1 MTNKNNSLQNEIIW
15 IPKKIRAFYYKD
27 IDFNIKNY
35 VLNKNIMDIPKKGYL
50 IKKAINIKKI
60 MLRTRTLKL
69 DNNSFEKGKI
79 ILLYVQTIKTKSMT
93 WII

>member
-1 MTNKNNSLQNEIIW
+1 MDEGDKNLLEIIKKL
-15 IPKKIRAFYYKD
+15 PKDKTKLSSRKTGGILNISKSGVCDFWNYKEKT
-27 IDFNIKNY
+27 NNKRKNH
-35 VLNKNIMDIPKKGYL
+35 KQ
-50 IKKAINIKKI
+50 
-60 MLRTRTLKL
+60 RTRTLKL